1 MKNINKVSFIGSGAW
16 ATALANV
23 VASNDKETVVYGI
36 IKEEI
41 DDINLNHRNSK
52 YLGNTPVDERIKATM
67 DIEEAVKGSDIVVIA
82 VPSIAMRS
90 VMDQIKPLIN
100 KDVIILNVA
109 KGFEKET
116 KKTMLEY
123 ITSMVDEG
131 EVFGVVSL
139 VGPSFAE
146 EVAAHELTAVVAASK
161 NEEAAKTVQ
170 HTFSNGWLRVYTN
183 NDEIG
188 TSICSSLKNVIAL
201 ASGILSGLGMLVN
214 SKAALITRG
223 MAEIT
228 RFVVAMG
235 GKPETCLGLTGIGD
249 LVLTCTSST
258 SRNFQAGYD
267 IAKYGMEEFK
277 KNNKKTVE
285 GIYATE
291 IAKTIADENGIYA
304 PITNSIYNV
313 LFENKSPKEEIAK
326 MMHNS
331 LKSE

>member
-1 MKNINKVSFIGSGAW
+1 MKNVNKVSFIGSGAW
-16 ATALANV
+16 ASALANV
-23 VASNDKETVVYGI
+23 VAANEKEVVVYGI
-36 IKEEI
+36 VKEEI
-41 DDINLNHRNSK
+41 DDINNNHKNSK
-52 YLGNTPVDERIKATM
+52 YFGDVLLDSRIKATM

-82 VPSIAMRS
+82 VPSVAMRS
-90 VMDQIKPLIN
+90 VMNQIKPLVT
-100 KDVIILNVA
+100 KDTIILNVA

-116 KKTMLEY
+116 KMTMMEY
-123 ITSMVDEG
+123 ISSMVDDND
-131 EVFGVVSL
+131 VFGVVSL

-146 EVAAHELTAVVAASK
+146 EVAVHELTAIVASSK

-170 HTFSNGWLRVYTN
+170 HAFSNKWFRVYTN

-228 RFVVAMG
+228 RFVTALG
-235 GKPETCLGLTGIGD
+235 GKAETCLGLTGIGD

-258 SRNFQAGYD
+258 SRNFQAGFE
-267 IAKYGMEEFK
+267 IAKNGIEHFRET
-277 KNNKKTVE
+277 NTKTVE

-291 IAKTIADENGIYA
+291 IAKAIAAEKGIYA
-304 PITNSIYNV
+304 PITCAIYNV
-313 LFENKSPKEEIAK
+313 VFENKSPKEEIAK
-326 MMHNS
+326 MMQNS